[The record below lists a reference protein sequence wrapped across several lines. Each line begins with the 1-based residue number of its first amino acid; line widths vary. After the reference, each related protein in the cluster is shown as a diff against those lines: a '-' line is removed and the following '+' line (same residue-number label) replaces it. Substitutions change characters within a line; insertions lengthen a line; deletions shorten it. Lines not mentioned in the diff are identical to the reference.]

1 MSNGR
6 DVCLGR
12 LFDHS
17 ALLLQ
22 SALYASAPSLGA
34 TSQIKHLKSL
44 EAMLFDSLHERRDE
58 LVRPLADRRIV

>member
-12 LFDHS
+12 LLDHS

>member
-12 LFDHS
+12 LFDHL
-17 ALLLQ
+17 ALFLQ
-22 SALYASAPSLGA
+22 SALYASARSLIA
-34 TSQIKHLKSL
+34 TSQIKHLKPL

-58 LVRPLADRRIV
+58 LVRLLANPRIV

>member
-12 LFDHS
+12 LLDRS

-44 EAMLFDSLHERRDE
+44 EAMLLDSLHERRHE
-58 LVRPLADRRIV
+58 LVRPLADRRVV